1 MDNNKEKTREELE
14 LEYIK
19 FRLEGHK
26 TPRELRK
33 VYRDLKR
40 QGLIQKYGME
50 LLLFILYPKLPLYL
64 SYVALGLSGAA
75 VVINLVRLILL
86 YGGV

>member
-1 MDNNKEKTREELE
+1 MDNNKEKTIEELE
-14 LEYIK
+14 FEYIK

-33 VYRDLKR
+33 AYRDLKR

-50 LLLFILYPKLPLYL
+50 LPLFVLYPKLPLYL
-64 SYVALGLSGAA
+64 SYAAIWLSVAAL
-75 VVINLVRLILL
+75 VINIVRLLL
-86 YGGV
+86 LCGGV

>member
-26 TPRELRK
+26 TPKELRK
-33 VYRDLKR
+33 AYRDLKR

-50 LLLFILYPKLPLYL
+50 FPLFILSEVVDL
-64 SYVALGLSGAA
+64 SEL
-75 VVINLVRLILL
+75 R
-86 YGGV
+86 GVGIIGCGTYS